1 MGLGPIFCFLDV
13 MNKVPQGLQTLVS
26 GVVDSLGY
34 ELWGVE
40 LLPRP
45 KSGQLL
51 RVYIETRSQTAIGL
65 TDCEK
70 VSRQLS
76 AVLDVED
83 PIAGDYTLEVSSP
96 GMDRPLYG
104 AEQFVRFVGETVRVK
119 LRSSVVG
126 RKNYRGKLLAVEQ
139 GQIRILVD
147 GEQFTLAIGDI
158 DSAHV
163 VPQF

>member
-1 MGLGPIFCFLDV
+1 MGLRPIFCFLEV
-13 MNKVPQGLQTLVS
+13 MNKVPQGLQTLVD

-51 RVYIETRSQTAIGL
+51 RIYIDTPSEAGIGVS
-65 TDCEK
+65 DCEK

-83 PIAGDYTLEVSSP
+83 PIAGEYTLEVSSP
-96 GMDRPLYG
+96 GMDRPLYH
-104 AEQFVRFVGETVRVK
+104 AEQFARYIDSTVRVK
-119 LRSSVVG
+119 LKSTAVG
-126 RKNYRGKLLAVEQ
+126 RKNFRGQLLAVEQ
-139 GQIRILVD
+139 GQIRMLVD
-147 GEQFTLAIGDI
+147 GEPITLAMSDI
-158 DSAHV
+158 DSARV